1 MRLVDVIVGFV
12 DPNAPDEIA
21 QPQNP
26 KMMAL
31 EREEAADDDEE
42 ADGDEDEEAI
52 DTGPDPEEAAK
63 RFALHRQG
71 APPVPE
77 CARQARLEGSED
89 PEDPQED
96 LRASSWS

>member
-31 EREEAADDDEE
+31 EREEAADDDDESE
-42 ADGDEDEEAI
+42 ADEDEEVI
-52 DTGPDPEEAAK
+52 DTVPIPKKPRSASIRSP
-63 RFALHRQG
+63 RFTT
-71 APPVPE
+71 
-77 CARQARLEGSED
+77 
-89 PEDPQED
+89 
-96 LRASSWS
+96 SS